1 MTKRNL
7 IIPAVIMGLVL
18 ILGLTFWYVSSNQTQ
33 KVLPNGQT
41 EIVKLSS
48 SPTGQYN
55 PSEIRVKAGTN
66 VRIEGD
72 IETLIGGMDTV
83 VIKDYGISKKIS
95 QNDNVI
101 EFVADKPGEY
111 EVRCA
116 NYMGNA
122 KLIVE

>member
-1 MTKRNL
+1 MAKKNL
-7 IIPAVIMGLVL
+7 MIPIVIASLLL
-18 ILGLTFWYVSSNQTQ
+18 IFGLTFWFISSSSTQ
-33 KVLPNGQT
+33 KVSPNGQT

-48 SPTGQYN
+48 SQSGQYS
-55 PSEIRVKAGTN
+55 PSELRVKAGTK

-72 IETLIGGMDTV
+72 TKTLVGGMDTV
-83 VIKDYGISKKIS
+83 VIEDYGVNKKIS
-95 QNDNVI
+95 QNDNII
-101 EFVADKPGEY
+101 EFMADKPGEY